1 MPLNIKDPVTE
12 QLATDVA
19 ALAHETKTLAVK
31 TALRERKQRLE
42 ADRHRDRRR
51 RRLRQFLEGEA
62 WPQVPAEILGR
73 PLSRDERERILGYG
87 PEGV

>member
-1 MPLNIKDPVTE
+1 MPLNIKDPDTE
-12 QLATDVA
+12 QLAADVA

-42 ADRHRDRRR
+42 AELRRDRRGE
-51 RRLRQFLEGEA
+51 RLRRFLEGEA
-62 WPQVPAEILGR
+62 WPQVPAEVLGQ
-73 PLSRDERERILGYG
+73 PTSRDERERILGYG